1 MIHLGIIEDNVEI
14 IRSVEEY
21 FAGDHEITLVNSASH
36 VDEFIKRYQTR
47 VDVLLLDL
55 SLPFKNGA
63 DCIGELCD
71 RFPGI
76 SIIIHSISN
85 DYETIFKCLCNGA
98 HSYLIKGESLS
109 RIREGIINTYNGGSQ
124 MSVHI
129 ARKVVD
135 FFSQKNQQEL
145 MPEEGKLSS
154 REMQVVNSILKGKS
168 YKMVADELN
177 ISINTVRSYIKTIY
191 RKLNINSNLELA
203 RIYMKK

>member
-1 MIHLGIIEDNVEI
+1 MIQLGMIEDNAEI
-14 IRSVEEY
+14 IKSVKEY
-21 FAGDHEITLVNSASH
+21 FENDSEIILVNSASY
-36 VDEFIKRYQTR
+36 VDAFVNQYDKK

-55 SLPFKNGA
+55 SLPFKNGS
-63 DCIGELCD
+63 DCIGELCEK
-71 RFPGI
+71 FPGI
-76 SIIIHSISN
+76 SIIIHSVST

-109 RIREGIINTYNGGSQ
+109 KIREGIINTYNGGSQ
-124 MSVHI
+124 MSVQI

-135 FFSQKNQQEL
+135 FFTNKNQNNQL
-145 MPEEGKLSS
+145 PEEGNLSS

-168 YKMVADELN
+168 YKMVAEELN

>member
-1 MIHLGIIEDNVEI
+1 MIEDNAEI
-14 IRSVEEY
+14 IKSVKEY
-21 FAGDHEITLVNSASH
+21 FENDSEIILVNSASY
-36 VDEFIKRYQTR
+36 VDAFVNQYDKK

-55 SLPFKNGA
+55 SLPFKNGS
-63 DCIGELCD
+63 DCIGELCEK
-71 RFPGI
+71 FPGI
-76 SIIIHSISN
+76 SIIIHSVST

-109 RIREGIINTYNGGSQ
+109 KIREGIINTYNGGSQ
-124 MSVHI
+124 MSVQI

-135 FFSQKNQQEL
+135 FFTNKNQNNQL
-145 MPEEGKLSS
+145 PEEGNLSS

-168 YKMVADELN
+168 YKMVAEELN